1 MVDKFLYETILE
13 EFGRRTI
20 QNTEIPDYLKDN
32 LNPAFELRPYQE
44 EAFARFFHCLNN
56 DFPGVE
62 KPLHFLFNM
71 ATGSGKTLIMAGL
84 ILYLYEK
91 GYRNF
96 LFFVNSTNI
105 IEKTKDNFL
114 NPLSSKYLF
123 SETIHFG
130 AVRVAVTPVPNFEG
144 VNEKDINI
152 CFTTI
157 QKLHS
162 DLTTQKENALTY
174 EDFRDKKIVLLADE
188 AHHINT
194 STKAGQQLLISWE
207 HTVERIFGQNQ
218 DNLLLEFTATLDYTH
233 RSLVDKYRNKVLY
246 KYDLRQFRNDG
257 YSKDVYIVQAD
268 FEEKDR
274 IIQALILNQYKQ
286 EVAAKYQINLKP
298 VILFKAQRTIEQSKT
313 NKADFHKLIDSLTAA
328 HIASIRRSNI
338 PLVQRAFQFFDD
350 NNISDEHLAGR
361 LKQEFQE
368 AYCLSVN
375 DEKEKENYQI
385 LVNTLEDSDNRIR
398 AIFAVQKLNEGWDV
412 LNLFDIVRCYTTR
425 DAKAGKPGKTTI
437 AEAQLIGRGAR
448 YFPFVTDDNP
458 DQYQRKFDKNLT
470 TELRVLEELHYH
482 SINDS
487 HYISEIRT
495 ALIDEGMLDE
505 RTVEKTLKLKSTF
518 KKTDFYKRGIIYINE
533 RVKNRNESVRS
544 FADMGVSSKNYHY
557 SLPTGRGVSEAI
569 LNDNSS
575 ITPLTRGGIRG
586 LQIVEARRRDV
597 PVKEIPLHI
606 VRSAIARNPFF
617 AFKSL
622 KTYFSH
628 IQSVRQFIE
637 ADEYLG
643 GLSITFQG
651 DSSELLHLSNRIQLN
666 AMTGLLNRIAS
677 QLRQNITEYRGTET
691 FKPNGVSSIFTDK
704 TLKLVEG
711 SERADGD
718 EQLVSDRGWYVFNA
732 NYGTSEEKD
741 FVRMLDAQID
751 ELKEKYDGIYLVRN
765 ERHFKIYNF
774 DDGQAFEPDFV
785 LFLREKNGN
794 TLIRQIFIEPKGK
807 YLQAHEKWKED
818 FLEQI
823 KEKFAGETLV
833 FKTQSG
839 TQTYRLIGVP
849 FYNNKDEN
857 QFRASLESVL

>member
-1 MVDKFLYETILE
+1 
-13 EFGRRTI
+13 
-20 QNTEIPDYLKDN
+20 
-32 LNPAFELRPYQE
+32 
-44 EAFARFFHCLNN
+44 
-56 DFPGVE
+56 
-62 KPLHFLFNM
+62 
-71 ATGSGKTLIMAGL
+71 MAGL

-96 LFFVNSTNI
+96 LFFVNSNNI

-114 NPLSSKYLF
+114 NPLSFKYLF
-123 SETIHFG
+123 NEPIHFG
-130 AVRVAVTPVPNFEG
+130 SIRVAVTPVPNFEG
-144 VNEKDINI
+144 VNENDVNI

-157 QKLHS
+157 QQLHI
-162 DLTTQKENALTY
+162 DLNTQKENALTY
-174 EDFRDKKIVLLADE
+174 EDFKDKKIVLLADE

-194 STKAGQQLLISWE
+194 STKAGQELLISWE
-207 HTVERIFGQNQ
+207 NTVERIFGQNP

-233 RSLVDKYRNKVLY
+233 RSLADKYRNKVLY

-274 IIQALILNQYKQ
+274 IVQALILNQYKQ

-298 VILFKAQRTIEQSKT
+298 VILFKAQRTIEQSQK
-313 NKADFHKLIDSLTAA
+313 NKEDFHKLIDDLMAA
-328 HIASIRRSNI
+328 HVANIRRSNI

-350 NNISDEHLAGR
+350 SNISNEQLVGR
-361 LKQEFQE
+361 LKREFQE
-368 AYCLSVN
+368 DYCLSVN
-375 DEKEKENYQI
+375 DEQEKENYQI

-425 DAKAGKPGKTTI
+425 DAKAGKPGKTTV

-458 DQYQRKFDKNLT
+458 DPYRRKFDKNLT
-470 TELRVLEELHYH
+470 AELRVLEELHYH

-487 HYISEIRT
+487 RYISEIRT

-505 RTVEKTLKLKSTF
+505 RTVEKTLKLKSPF
-518 KKTDFYKRGIIYINE
+518 KETDFYKRGIIYINE
-533 RVKNRNESVRS
+533 RVKNRNESVHS
-544 FADMGVSSKNYHY
+544 FADIGVSSKNYHY
-557 SLPTGRGVSEAI
+557 SLATGRGVSEAI
-569 LNDNSS
+569 LDSS
-575 ITPLTRGGIRG
+575 GDVKQIT
-586 LQIVEARRRDV
+586 EAQRIDV
-597 PVKEIPLHI
+597 PVKDIPLHI
-606 VRSAIARNPFF
+606 VRTAIARNPFF

-622 KTYFSH
+622 KTYFPH
-628 IQSVRQFIE
+628 IKSVRQFIE
-637 ADEYLG
+637 AEEYLG
-643 GLSITFQG
+643 GLLITFQG
-651 DSSELLHLSNRIQLN
+651 NSSELLRLSNRAQLN

-677 QLRQNITEYRGTET
+677 ELRQNITKYKGTET
-691 FKPNGVSSIFTDK
+691 FEPNGVSSIFTDK
-704 TLKLVEG
+704 TLKLDKD

-718 EQLVSDRGWYVFNA
+718 EQLVSDRKWYVFNA

-774 DDGQAFEPDFV
+774 DDGEGFEPDFV
-785 LFLREKNGN
+785 LFLREKSGN

-818 FLEQI
+818 FLEEI
-823 KEKFAGETLV
+823 KEKFSGEVLK
-833 FKTQSG
+833 FNTQSG
-839 TQTYRLIGVP
+839 TQKYRLIGVP
-849 FYNNKDEN
+849 FYDNQDEKR
-857 QFRASLESVL
+857 FRESLESVL

>member
-1 MVDKFLYETILE
+1 MAEKFLYETILE

-20 QNTEIPDYLKDN
+20 QDTEIPDYLKDN
-32 LNPAFELRPYQE
+32 LNPKFELRPYQE
-44 EAFARFFHCLNN
+44 EAFARFFLCFEE
-56 DFPGVE
+56 DFDGKE
-62 KPLHFLFNM
+62 KPLHLLFNM

-123 SETIHFG
+123 NENIHFG
-130 AVRVAVTPVPNFEG
+130 SVRATVTPVPNFEG
-144 VNEKDINI
+144 VNENDINI

-157 QKLHS
+157 QQLHS

-174 EDFRDKKIVLLADE
+174 EDFKDKKIVLLADE

-194 STKAGQQLLISWE
+194 STKAGRELLESWE
-207 HTVERIFGQNQ
+207 NTVERIFNQNR

-233 RSLVDKYRNKVLY
+233 SSLVDKYRNKVLY
-246 KYDLRQFRNDG
+246 RYDLRQFRNDG
-257 YSKDVYIVQAD
+257 YSKDVFIVQAD

-286 EVAAKYQINLKP
+286 EVAAKHQINLKP
-298 VILFKAQRTIEQSKT
+298 VILFKAQRTIEQSQK
-313 NKADFHKLIDSLTAA
+313 NKADFHKLIDNLTAA
-328 HIASIRRSNI
+328 DIANIRRSDI
-338 PLVQRAFQFFDD
+338 PLVRRAFQFFDD
-350 NNISDEHLAGR
+350 NNISDEQLVGR

-368 AYCLSVN
+368 DYCLSVN
-375 DEKEKENYQI
+375 DEREKENHQI

-425 DAKAGKPGKTTI
+425 DARAGKPGKTTV

-448 YFPFVTDDNP
+448 YFPFVTDDHP

-470 TELRVLEELHYH
+470 AELRVLEELHYH
-482 SINDS
+482 SVNDS
-487 HYISEIRT
+487 RYISEIRT

-505 RTVEKTLKLKSTF
+505 KKPVKKELKLKSAF
-518 KKTDFYKRGIIYINE
+518 KETDFYKRGIIYINE
-533 RVKNRNESVRS
+533 RIKNKNESVRS
-544 FADMGVSSKNYHY
+544 FADIGVSSKNYHY
-557 SLPTGRGVSEAI
+557 SLATGRGVVQAVLEDS
-569 LNDNSS
+569 NDV
-575 ITPLTRGGIRG
+575 P
-586 LQIVEARRRDV
+586 QIVEAGQKNISVRD
-597 PVKEIPLHI
+597 IPFHI
-606 VRSAIARNPFF
+606 VRAAITRNPFF

-622 KTYFSH
+622 KTYFPHVKS
-628 IQSVRQFIE
+628 IREFIE

-643 GLSITFQG
+643 GLSITLQG
-651 DSSELLHLSNRIQLN
+651 DERYILSNETYLA
-666 AMTGLLNRIAS
+666 AMMGLLEQIAYE
-677 QLRQNITEYRGTET
+677 LRQNVTEYKGTES
-691 FKPNGVSSIFTDK
+691 FKPSNVNSIFTDK

-718 EQLVSDRGWYVFNA
+718 EQLVSDREWYVFNA
-732 NYGTSEEKD
+732 NYGTDEEKA
-741 FVRMLDAQID
+741 FVRTLDAQIGK
-751 ELKEKYDGIYLVRN
+751 LKEKYDGIYLVRN
-765 ERHFKIYNF
+765 ERHFKIYSF

-794 TLIRQIFIEPKGK
+794 TLIRQIFIEPKGQH
-807 YLQAHEKWKED
+807 LQAHEKWKAD
-818 FLEQI
+818 FLKQI
-823 KEKFAGETLV
+823 KEKFAGEVLV
-833 FKTQSG
+833 LKTQSG
-839 TQTYRLIGVP
+839 TQKHRPIGVP
-849 FYNNKDEN
+849 FYDNQDER
-857 QFRASLESVL
+857 QFMESLESVL

>member
-1 MVDKFLYETILE
+1 MAEKFLYETLLE

-20 QNTEIPDYLKDN
+20 QDTEIPDYLKDN
-32 LNPAFELRPYQE
+32 LNPKFELRPYQE
-44 EAFARFFHCLNN
+44 EAFARFFLCFEEAF
-56 DFPGVE
+56 DGKE

-84 ILYLYEK
+84 ILHLYEK

-123 SETIHFG
+123 NETLHFG
-130 AVRVAVTPVPNFEG
+130 SVRAAVTPVPNFEG
-144 VNEKDINI
+144 VNENDINI

-157 QKLHS
+157 QQLHI
-162 DLTTQKENALTY
+162 DLHTQKENGLTF

-194 STKAGQQLLISWE
+194 STKAGQESLISWE
-207 HTVERIFGQNQ
+207 NTVERIFSQNL
-218 DNLLLEFTATLDYTH
+218 DNLLLEFTATLDYSH
-233 RSLVDKYRNKVLY
+233 SSLADKYRNKVLY

-268 FEEKDR
+268 FEEEDR

-286 EVAAKYQINLKP
+286 EVAAKHRINLKP
-298 VILFKAQRTIEQSKT
+298 VILFKAQRTIAQSKE
-313 NKADFHKLIDSLTAA
+313 NKDRFH
-328 HIASIRRSNI
+328 SIVENLSVGDIQRIRDKSNL
-338 PLVQRAFQFFDD
+338 PLLKSAFTFFDENHIGTD
-350 NNISDEHLAGR
+350 QLVER
-361 LKQEFQE
+361 LRREFE
-368 AYCLSVN
+368 ESRCISVN
-375 DEKEKENYQI
+375 EEVEKENQQI
-385 LVNTLEDSDNRIR
+385 LLNTLEDSDNHIR

-412 LNLFDIVRCYTTR
+412 LNLFDIVRCYTAR
-425 DAKAGKPGKTTI
+425 DAKAGKPGKTTV

-470 TELRVLEELHYH
+470 AELRVLEELHYH

-487 HYISEIRT
+487 RYISEIRT

-505 RTVEKTLKLKSTF
+505 RTVEKPLKLKRGF
-518 KKTDFYKRGIIYINE
+518 KETDFYKRGIVYINE

-544 FADMGVSSKNYHY
+544 FTDIGVSSKNYHH
-557 SLPTGRGVSEAI
+557 SLATGRGTSEAV
-569 LNDNSS
+569 LDGNSDVTR
-575 ITPLTRGGIRG
+575 IT
-586 LQIVEARRRDV
+586 EAQRRDV
-597 PVKEIPLHI
+597 PVKEIPFHI
-606 VRSAIARNPFF
+606 VRSAIVRNPFF

-622 KTYFSH
+622 KTYFPYINS
-628 IQSVRQFIE
+628 IREFVE

-651 DSSELLHLSNRIQLN
+651 DSSELLHLSNRAQLN
-666 AMTGLLNRIAS
+666 AMTGLLNQIES
-677 QLRQNITEYRGTET
+677 ELRQDVTEYKGTES
-691 FKPNGVSSIFTDK
+691 FKPSNVNLIFTDK

-711 SERADGD
+711 SERANGD
-718 EQLVSDRGWYVFNA
+718 EQLVSDREWYVFNA
-732 NYGTSEEKD
+732 NYGTSEEKA

-794 TLIRQIFIEPKGK
+794 TLSHQIFIEPKGK
-807 YLQAHEKWKED
+807 HLQTHEKWKED
-818 FLEQI
+818 FLAKI
-823 KEKFAGETLV
+823 KEKFSGETV
-833 FKTQSG
+833 EF
-839 TQTYRLIGVP
+839 QTKKYKLIGVP
-849 FYNNKDEN
+849 FYDNQDEK
-857 QFRASLESVL
+857 QFRESLESVL